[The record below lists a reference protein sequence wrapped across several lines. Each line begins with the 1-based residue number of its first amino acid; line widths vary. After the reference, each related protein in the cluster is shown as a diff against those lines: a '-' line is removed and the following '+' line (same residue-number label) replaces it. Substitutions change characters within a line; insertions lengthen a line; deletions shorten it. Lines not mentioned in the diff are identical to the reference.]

1 MLLGAL
7 VFPIDLVDIN
17 ASVFHR
23 WIFSENLS
31 ILFMMGVNRE
41 TWTLDNKNVTKVH
54 ESNIHPQNVHCLLF
68 THPARHGSCA
78 LMRLLT
84 QWARCDHRLES
95 HEHQCTRAASSWNTW
110 DESRAL
116 SARHVS
122 VTCASLLLRP
132 LGHFTQTGEWW
143 PTLPHSF
150 KEYCSHSPF
159 LQPEIQC
166 CFRHWR
172 RIDPIILLIF
182 WWQSKCN
189 FLVPRLEI
197 WTQACQ

>member
-1 MLLGAL
+1 MSKKS
-7 VFPIDLVDIN
+7 IN
-17 ASVFHR
+17 R
-23 WIFSENLS
+23 IFTHK
-31 ILFMMGVNRE
+31 MCTVC
-41 TWTLDNKNVTKVH
+41 
-54 ESNIHPQNVHCLLF
+54 CLLF

-122 VTCASLLLRP
+122 VTCACLLPWP

-172 RIDPIILLIF
+172 RIDPTILPIF
-182 WWQSKCN
+182 WWQSPNAISWFRNWK
-189 FLVPRLEI
+189 FGLRLVSKSKVLIQLRGLL
-197 WTQACQ
+197 